1 MLEFTFSDALTPR
14 LQAAG
19 DAHLDFT
26 PALAAIAD
34 AMRTST
40 LENFAQERAPD
51 GTPWQKSL
59 RAVIES
65 NKTLHDTGNLES
77 SIAADSDATQAVFGV
92 SSDSGA
98 QIYAAIHNNGGTIRA
113 RAGSALNTPFGPRAS
128 VRMPQRQFLGF
139 GPDDV
144 VRVEE
149 ELVAHIE
156 AAFAGG
162 GA

>member
-1 MLEFTFSDALTPR
+1 MLEFTFSDTLTPR

-34 AMRTST
+34 YLRTST
-40 LENFAQERAPD
+40 VERFEDERDPFGARWLPSQRARD
-51 GTPWQKSL
+51 EGGLTLTKSGEL
-59 RAVIES
+59 R
-65 NKTLHDTGNLES
+65 L
-77 SIAADSDATQAVFGV
+77 SITADSDATEAVVGTNK
-92 SSDSGA
+92 
-98 QIYAAIHNNGGTIRA
+98 IYAAIHNSGGTIRA
-113 RAGSALNTPFGPRAS
+113 RAGSALRTPFGPRAS